1 MMTFEAARQACLA
14 IMLTGAPV
22 AAQTA
27 PPYAEGLPEI
37 ADELARL
44 AAERSQSVHDA
55 VLTGL
60 EACLA
65 EDVQPRLSKRAVGT
79 VIVNLH
85 LLYFRLVSERIGEA
99 ERRQELA
106 DSIATVSKTLAPADR
121 ESLRVLRHQS
131 LEQGLTLLCVAA
143 TARGILESAAD
154 HSSDPR

>member
-1 MMTFEAARQACLA
+1 MMTYEAARQACLA
-14 IMLTGAPV
+14 IMLTAAPV

-44 AAERSQSVHDA
+44 ATERPRSVHGA

-60 EACLA
+60 EECLA
-65 EDVQPRLSKRAVGT
+65 KDEQPRLSKRAVGT
-79 VIVNLH
+79 VIANLH

-99 ERRQELA
+99 KRRQKLF
-106 DSIATVSKTLAPADR
+106 DSPATVSKTLAPEDR
-121 ESLRVLRHQS
+121 ESLRMLRHQS
-131 LEQGLTLLCVAA
+131 LEQGLTLQCVVA